1 MRAAVLAAAAALLA
15 AVGCGS
21 ASSAPAQQT
30 GTTAAAATPA
40 TSLTVTYWAQGRQTG
55 GSKRW
60 TLRCGPAGG
69 NHPRAAA
76 ACTRLAGLR
85 APFAP
90 PPKDV
95 MCTQVFGGPQQGL
108 VTGTYRGRNVS
119 AQLSMRDGCEIARFK
134 QLAFLFP
141 GFSAAPN
148 A

>member
-1 MRAAVLAAAAALLA
+1 MRAAVLAAAAMLA

-21 ASSAPAQQT
+21 ASSAPARAT

-40 TSLTVTYWAQGRQTG
+40 ASSLTVTYWPQGAQAG

-69 NHPRAAA
+69 NLPRAAA

-90 PPKDV
+90 LPKDV
-95 MCTQVFGGPQQGL
+95 MCTQVYGGPQQAL
-108 VTGTYRGRNVS
+108 VAGTYRGRSVS
-119 AQLSMRDGCEIARFK
+119 AQLSMRDGCEIERFQK
-134 QLAFLFP
+134 LAFLVP
-141 GFSAAPN
+141 GFSAAPG